1 MRAWHYRVAVALG
14 LVLASAAY
22 AATSDDGVR
31 VVTLKNGVR
40 VLLAPDSLAAAVD
53 VGVWYPA
60 GVRTE
65 REGRSGLTYLLGR
78 RRFAAPGAADA
89 RTRLEAEGA
98 VLNTNINP
106 DFTGASE
113 TVPAGVLEQA
123 LAFEAKRMTTPAIDD
138 AALKSDVDAVRAER
152 GRRIGSSAVGRGI
165 EALYAT
171 AFAGHPYARPVIGRD
186 EDLARLTTA
195 DVTAYAADRFD
206 VSRAVVSIV
215 GRCDPDQA
223 LAAARKDFEGLRATT
238 PPPASKDVATPMPAQ
253 TSARRKVVRASTT
266 VPILIAG
273 WRGPADSDPDNPAL
287 EVLLHAL
294 AGGPTAA
301 LGPSLTG
308 EGQPL
313 AQLQG
318 DFDRRRDAC
327 VLMIAAAVRTS
338 ADSAEAE
345 QGVVA
350 AVEKYAREPLPEA
363 DLAQAKRQVE
373 AGMVYG
379 AQGARGRA
387 QALVGAHMLS
397 GDWQAWQRRVTRV
410 RELTAADVQRAAR
423 ATLQAS
429 RRSVVWVKPEKAGAA
444 KR

>member
-1 MRAWHYRVAVALG
+1 MRAWHHRVAVALG
-14 LVLASAAY
+14 LVLAATAR
-22 AATSDDGVR
+22 AATPDDVR
-31 VVTLKNGVR
+31 IVTLKNGVR
-40 VLLAPDSLAAAVD
+40 ILLAPDSLAAAVD

-89 RTRLEAEGA
+89 RTHLEAEGA
-98 VLNTNINP
+98 ALNTNINP

-138 AALKSDVDAVRAER
+138 ATLKSDVDAVRAER
-152 GRRIGSSAVGRGI
+152 GRRIGSSAIGRGI

-195 DVTAYAADRFD
+195 DATAYSADRFD

-223 LAAARKDFEGLRATT
+223 LAAARKDFEGLRAST
-238 PPPASKDVATPMPAQ
+238 PPPPKDAAAPMPAQ
-253 TSARRKVVRASTT
+253 TSARRKVVRAPTS

-273 WRGPADSDPDNPAL
+273 WRGPADADPDNLAL

-294 AGGPTAA
+294 AGGPSVA

-327 VLMIAAAVRTS
+327 VLMIAAAVRTG
-338 ADSAEAE
+338 ADSAKAE
-345 QGVVA
+345 QGVVD
-350 AVEKYAREPLPEA
+350 AVEKYAREPLPEP
-363 DLAQAKRQVE
+363 DLEQAKRQVE
-373 AGMVYG
+373 TGMVYG

-387 QALVGAHMLS
+387 QALVGAQMLT
-397 GDWQAWQRRVTRV
+397 GDWQAWQRRVVRV

-423 ATLQAS
+423 ATLTAS
-429 RRSVVWVKPEKAGAA
+429 HRSIVWVRPEKAEGA